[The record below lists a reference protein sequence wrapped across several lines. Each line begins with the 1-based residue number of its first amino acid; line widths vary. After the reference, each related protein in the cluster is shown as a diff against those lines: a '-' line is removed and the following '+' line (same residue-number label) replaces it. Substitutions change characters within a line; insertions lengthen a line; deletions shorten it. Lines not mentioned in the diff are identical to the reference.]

1 MKIKGLRWMATFLA
15 ACMLMGA
22 VPATAF
28 AAKETTE
35 AAETIPQVYRMDD
48 DNDTV
53 RLVIGKTP
61 TLYIGKNGTVS
72 VTLMNMEDKDWIET
86 EIWIAS
92 EDDFRN
98 HYSDEITKTEDRD
111 SEESSIVQ
119 SMKTIYPFEV
129 TDSLNR
135 HYKVGHV
142 NKKAKKTVNLNVNV
156 KKGLEEGY
164 YPILIYISKRAQGE
178 DGMSSEYAK
187 TIMAWIETK
196 KTTGTSETN
205 EDNSEPV
212 AFALGEN
219 QPTPSANYSEVMNFD
234 VNVRNT
240 GYKTAYDVRVDMEL
254 SEDIT
259 KFPFEINDG
268 NYDRQMGNMNP
279 DQTVAVPFSMAVREK
294 AKSGYYPIK
303 FKIRYRE
310 NENGNFAAPVEDT
323 FYVRVYGKD
332 EDDSLDSEAGEN
344 ERTKARIIV
353 DSFETDPAEIYAG
366 QDFTLKVRMKNAS
379 NSIVASNILFTFE
392 SETVSDS
399 PVFTTV
405 NGSNSVVVNSLAPG
419 ASDTLTIKFSS
430 SPTAEQR
437 SYTITINEQYDSPEF
452 KNAEE
457 SIIVDIPVKQY
468 ARLSTSNM
476 DVMPD
481 SMTVGSESNVMFGIN
496 NTGKVVLYNVTVNF
510 EADSIKPTDYYVGN
524 IKPGETGNVDTMLS
538 GIAATADDGTVHV
551 IINYEDENGQP
562 AEPVEKELTLLVEEE
577 VQEDWNMDVP
587 EDMDVSGQPASG
599 ANNKLLLAGGG
610 VAFVAVIAAI
620 VFAVK
625 FIKKRKEAKQQKDD
639 ENEIS

>member
-196 KTTGTSETN
+196 KTTGTSETD
-205 EDNSEPV
+205 EDSSEPV

-219 QPTPSANYSEVMNFD
+219 QSTPSANYSEVMNFD

-279 DQTVAVPFSMAVREK
+279 DQTVAIPFSMAVREK

-332 EDDSLDSEAGEN
+332 ENDSLDSEAGEN

-379 NSIVASNILFTFE
+379 NSIAASNILFTFE
-392 SETVSDS
+392 SEAVSDS

-452 KNAEE
+452 KNAKEA
-457 SIIVDIPVKQY
+457 VKIAVGLKQE
-468 ARLSTSNM
+468 ARLNTGTIE
-476 DVMPD
+476 VMPD
-481 SMTVGSESNVMFGIN
+481 AISVGEESNVMFSIN
-496 NTGKVVLYNVTVNF
+496 NTGKVMLYNVNAVF
-510 EADSIKPTDYYVGN
+510 EADSIQKNEAYVGN
-524 IKPGETGNVDTMLS
+524 IEPGKSGNVDTMIN
-538 GIAATADDGTVHV
+538 GIAPTTDDGKVKLSIT
-551 IINYEDENGQP
+551 YEDENGKVST
-562 AEPVEKELTLLVEEE
+562 VEKEIQLMVNEDQSMDESNVDDTWNSDD
-577 VQEDWNMDVP
+577 VQP
-587 EDMDVSGQPASG
+587 EPSTTD
-599 ANNKLLLAGGG
+599 KLKHLAIPVGIVG
-610 VAFVAVIAAI
+610 VVLAAVILVVI
-620 VFAVK
+620 RR
-625 FIKKRKEAKQQKDD
+625 KKKKAGMDD
-639 ENEIS
+639 EIL

>member
-1 MKIKGLRWMATFLA
+1 MATFLA

-35 AAETIPQVYRMDD
+35 AAETIPQVYRMD
-48 DNDTV
+48 
-53 RLVIGKTP
+53 VIGKTP

-254 SEDIT
+254 SEDIA

-310 NENGNFAAPVEDT
+310 NENGNFAAPIEDT

-379 NSIVASNILFTFE
+379 NSIAASNILFTFE

-452 KNAEE
+452 KNAKEA
-457 SIIVDIPVKQY
+457 VKIAVGLKQE
-468 ARLSTSNM
+468 ARLNTGTIE
-476 DVMPD
+476 VMPD
-481 SMTVGSESNVMFGIN
+481 AISVGEESNVMFSIN
-496 NTGKVVLYNVTVNF
+496 NTGKVMLYNVNAVF
-510 EADSIKPTDYYVGN
+510 EADSIQKNEAYVGN
-524 IKPGETGNVDTMLS
+524 IEPGKSGNVDTMIN
-538 GIAATADDGTVHV
+538 GIAPTMDDGKVKLSIT
-551 IINYEDENGQP
+551 YEDENGKVST
-562 AEPVEKELTLLVEEE
+562 VEKEIQLMVN
-577 VQEDWNMDVP
+577 EDQSMDESNVDDTWSSDDIQP
-587 EDMDVSGQPASG
+587 EPSTTD
-599 ANNKLLLAGGG
+599 KLKHLAIPVGIVG
-610 VAFVAVIAAI
+610 VVLAAVILVVI
-620 VFAVK
+620 RR
-625 FIKKRKEAKQQKDD
+625 KKKKAGMDD
-639 ENEIS
+639 EIL

>member
-72 VTLMNMEDKDWIET
+72 VTLMNMEDKDWVET

-196 KTTGTSETN
+196 KTTGTSETD
-205 EDNSEPV
+205 EDSSEPV

-452 KNAEE
+452 KNAKEA
-457 SIIVDIPVKQY
+457 VKIAVGLKQE
-468 ARLSTSNM
+468 ARLNTGTIE
-476 DVMPD
+476 VMPD
-481 SMTVGSESNVMFGIN
+481 AISVGEESNVMFSIN
-496 NTGKVVLYNVTVNF
+496 NTGKVMLYNVNAVF
-510 EADSIKPTDYYVGN
+510 EADSIQKNEAYVGN
-524 IKPGETGNVDTMLS
+524 IEPGKSGNVDTMIN
-538 GIAATADDGTVHV
+538 GIAPTTDDGKVKLSIT
-551 IINYEDENGQP
+551 YEDENGKVST
-562 AEPVEKELTLLVEEE
+562 VEKEIQLMVNEDQSMDESNVDDTWNSDD
-577 VQEDWNMDVP
+577 VQP
-587 EDMDVSGQPASG
+587 EPSTTD
-599 ANNKLLLAGGG
+599 KLKHLAIPVGIVG
-610 VAFVAVIAAI
+610 VVLAAVILVVI
-620 VFAVK
+620 RR
-625 FIKKRKEAKQQKDD
+625 KKKKAGMDD
-639 ENEIS
+639 EIL

>member
-1 MKIKGLRWMATFLA
+1 MATFLA

-72 VTLMNMEDKDWIET
+72 VTLMNMEDKDWVET

-254 SEDIT
+254 SEDIA

-392 SETVSDS
+392 SEIVSDS

-452 KNAEE
+452 KNAKEA
-457 SIIVDIPVKQY
+457 VKIAVGLKQE
-468 ARLSTSNM
+468 ARLNTGTIE
-476 DVMPD
+476 VMPD
-481 SMTVGSESNVMFGIN
+481 AISVGEESNVMFSIN
-496 NTGKVVLYNVTVNF
+496 NTGKVMLYNVNAVF
-510 EADSIKPTDYYVGN
+510 EADSIQKNEAYVGN
-524 IKPGETGNVDTMLS
+524 IEPGKSGNVDTMIN
-538 GIAATADDGTVHV
+538 GIAPTTDDGKVKLSIT
-551 IINYEDENGQP
+551 YEDENGKVST
-562 AEPVEKELTLLVEEE
+562 VEKEIQLMVNEDQSMDESNVDDTWNSDD
-577 VQEDWNMDVP
+577 VQP
-587 EDMDVSGQPASG
+587 EPSTTD
-599 ANNKLLLAGGG
+599 KLKHLAIPVGIVG
-610 VAFVAVIAAI
+610 VVLAAVILVVI
-620 VFAVK
+620 RR
-625 FIKKRKEAKQQKDD
+625 KKKKAGMDD
-639 ENEIS
+639 EIL

>member
-1 MKIKGLRWMATFLA
+1 MATFLA

-196 KTTGTSETN
+196 KTTGTSETD
-205 EDNSEPV
+205 EDSSEPV

-219 QPTPSANYSEVMNFD
+219 QSTPSANYSEVMNFD

-310 NENGNFAAPVEDT
+310 NENGNFAAPIEDT

-452 KNAEE
+452 KNAKEA
-457 SIIVDIPVKQY
+457 VKIAVGLKQE
-468 ARLSTSNM
+468 ARLNTGTIE
-476 DVMPD
+476 VMPD
-481 SMTVGSESNVMFGIN
+481 AISVGEESNVMFSIN
-496 NTGKVVLYNVTVNF
+496 NTGKVMLYNVNAVF
-510 EADSIKPTDYYVGN
+510 EADSIQKNEAYVGN
-524 IKPGETGNVDTMLS
+524 IEPGKSGNVDTMIN
-538 GIAATADDGTVHV
+538 GIAPTTDDGKVKLSIT
-551 IINYEDENGQP
+551 YEDENGKVST
-562 AEPVEKELTLLVEEE
+562 VEKEIQLMVN
-577 VQEDWNMDVP
+577 EDQSMDESNVDDTWSSDDIQP
-587 EDMDVSGQPASG
+587 EPSTTD
-599 ANNKLLLAGGG
+599 KLKHLAIPVGIVG
-610 VAFVAVIAAI
+610 VVLAAVILVVI
-620 VFAVK
+620 RR
-625 FIKKRKEAKQQKDD
+625 KKKKAGMDD
-639 ENEIS
+639 EIL

>member
-1 MKIKGLRWMATFLA
+1 MATFLA

-35 AAETIPQVYRMDD
+35 AVETIPQVYRMDD

-72 VTLMNMEDKDWIET
+72 VTLMNMEDKDWVET

-196 KTTGTSETN
+196 KTTGTSETD
-205 EDNSEPV
+205 EDSSEPV

-219 QPTPSANYSEVMNFD
+219 QSTPSANYSEVMNFD

-310 NENGNFAAPVEDT
+310 NENGNFAAPIEDT

-452 KNAEE
+452 KNAKEA
-457 SIIVDIPVKQY
+457 VKIAVGLKQE
-468 ARLSTSNM
+468 ARLNTGTIE
-476 DVMPD
+476 VMPD
-481 SMTVGSESNVMFGIN
+481 AISVGEESNVMFSIN
-496 NTGKVVLYNVTVNF
+496 NTGKVMLYNVNAVF
-510 EADSIKPTDYYVGN
+510 EADSIQKNEAYVGN
-524 IKPGETGNVDTMLS
+524 IEPGKSGNVDTMIN
-538 GIAATADDGTVHV
+538 GIAPTTDDGKVKLSIT
-551 IINYEDENGQP
+551 YEDENGKVST
-562 AEPVEKELTLLVEEE
+562 VEKEIQLMVNEDQSMDESNVDDTWSSDD
-577 VQEDWNMDVP
+577 VQP
-587 EDMDVSGQPASG
+587 EPSTTD
-599 ANNKLLLAGGG
+599 KLKHLAIPVGIVG
-610 VAFVAVIAAI
+610 VVLAAVILVVI
-620 VFAVK
+620 RR
-625 FIKKRKEAKQQKDD
+625 KKKKAGMDD
-639 ENEIS
+639 EIL

>member
-1 MKIKGLRWMATFLA
+1 MATFLA
-15 ACMLMGA
+15 VCMLMGA

-72 VTLMNMEDKDWIET
+72 VTLMNMEDKDWVET

-196 KTTGTSETN
+196 KTTGTSETD
-205 EDNSEPV
+205 EDSSEPV

-219 QPTPSANYSEVMNFD
+219 QSTPSANYSEVMNFD

-332 EDDSLDSEAGEN
+332 EADSLDSEAGEN

-452 KNAEE
+452 KNAKEA
-457 SIIVDIPVKQY
+457 VKIAVGLKQE
-468 ARLSTSNM
+468 ARLNTGTIE
-476 DVMPD
+476 VMPD
-481 SMTVGSESNVMFGIN
+481 AISVGEESNVMFSIN
-496 NTGKVVLYNVTVNF
+496 NTGKVMLYNVNAVF
-510 EADSIKPTDYYVGN
+510 EADSIQKNEAYVGN
-524 IKPGETGNVDTMLS
+524 IEPGKSGNVDTMIN
-538 GIAATADDGTVHV
+538 GIAPTTDDGKVKLSIT
-551 IINYEDENGQP
+551 YEDENGKVST
-562 AEPVEKELTLLVEEE
+562 VEKEIQLMVNDDQSMDESNVDDTWNSDD
-577 VQEDWNMDVP
+577 VQP
-587 EDMDVSGQPASG
+587 EPSTTD
-599 ANNKLLLAGGG
+599 KLKHLAIPVGIVG
-610 VAFVAVIAAI
+610 VVLAAVILVVI
-620 VFAVK
+620 RR
-625 FIKKRKEAKQQKDD
+625 KKKKAGMDD
-639 ENEIS
+639 EIL

>member
-219 QPTPSANYSEVMNFD
+219 QSTPSANYSEVMNFD

-332 EDDSLDSEAGEN
+332 EGDSLDSEAGEN

-379 NSIVASNILFTFE
+379 NSIAASNILFTFE
-392 SETVSDS
+392 SEAVSDS

-452 KNAEE
+452 KNAKEA
-457 SIIVDIPVKQY
+457 VKIAVGLKQE
-468 ARLSTSNM
+468 ARLNTGTIE
-476 DVMPD
+476 VMPD
-481 SMTVGSESNVMFGIN
+481 AISVGEESNVMFSIN
-496 NTGKVVLYNVTVNF
+496 NTGKVMLYNVNAVF
-510 EADSIKPTDYYVGN
+510 EADSIQKNEAYVGN
-524 IKPGETGNVDTMLS
+524 IEPGKSGNVDTMIN
-538 GIAATADDGTVHV
+538 GIAPTTDDGKVKLSIT
-551 IINYEDENGQP
+551 YEDENGKVST
-562 AEPVEKELTLLVEEE
+562 VEKEIQLMVNEDQSMDESNVDDTWNSDD
-577 VQEDWNMDVP
+577 VQP
-587 EDMDVSGQPASG
+587 EPSTTD
-599 ANNKLLLAGGG
+599 KLKHLAIPVGIVG
-610 VAFVAVIAAI
+610 VVLAAVILVVI
-620 VFAVK
+620 RR
-625 FIKKRKEAKQQKDD
+625 KKKKAGMDD
-639 ENEIS
+639 EIL

>member
-1 MKIKGLRWMATFLA
+1 MATFLA

-219 QPTPSANYSEVMNFD
+219 QSTPSANYSEVMNFD

-254 SEDIT
+254 SEDIA

-452 KNAEE
+452 KNAKEA
-457 SIIVDIPVKQY
+457 VKIAVGLKQE
-468 ARLSTSNM
+468 ARLNTGTIE
-476 DVMPD
+476 VMPD
-481 SMTVGSESNVMFGIN
+481 AIFVGEESNVMFSIN
-496 NTGKVVLYNVTVNF
+496 NTGKVMLYNVNAVF
-510 EADSIKPTDYYVGN
+510 EADSIQKNEAYVGN
-524 IKPGETGNVDTMLS
+524 IEPGKSGNVDTMIN
-538 GIAATADDGTVHV
+538 GIAPTMDDGKVKLSIT
-551 IINYEDENGQP
+551 YEDENGKVST
-562 AEPVEKELTLLVEEE
+562 VEKEIQLMVN
-577 VQEDWNMDVP
+577 EDQSMDESNVDDTWSSDDIQP
-587 EDMDVSGQPASG
+587 EPSTTD
-599 ANNKLLLAGGG
+599 KLKHLAIPVGIVG
-610 VAFVAVIAAI
+610 VVLAAVILVVI
-620 VFAVK
+620 RR
-625 FIKKRKEAKQQKDD
+625 KKKKAGMDD
-639 ENEIS
+639 EIL

>member
-1 MKIKGLRWMATFLA
+1 MATFLA

-98 HYSDEITKTEDRD
+98 HYSDEITKTEERD

-205 EDNSEPV
+205 EDSSEPV

-219 QPTPSANYSEVMNFD
+219 QSTPSANYSEVMNFD

-379 NSIVASNILFTFE
+379 NSIAASNILFTFE
-392 SETVSDS
+392 SEAVSDS

-452 KNAEE
+452 KNAKEA
-457 SIIVDIPVKQY
+457 VKIAVGLKQE
-468 ARLSTSNM
+468 ARLNTGTIE
-476 DVMPD
+476 VMPD
-481 SMTVGSESNVMFGIN
+481 AISVGEESNVMFSIN
-496 NTGKVVLYNVTVNF
+496 NTGKVMLYNVNAVF
-510 EADSIKPTDYYVGN
+510 EADSIQKNESYVGN
-524 IKPGETGNVDTMLS
+524 IEPGKSGNVDTMIN
-538 GIAATADDGTVHV
+538 GIAPTSDDGKVKLSIT
-551 IINYEDENGQP
+551 YEDENGKVST
-562 AEPVEKELTLLVEEE
+562 VEKEIQLMVNEDQSMDESNVDDTWNSDD
-577 VQEDWNMDVP
+577 VQP
-587 EDMDVSGQPASG
+587 EPSTTD
-599 ANNKLLLAGGG
+599 KLKHLAIPVGIVG
-610 VAFVAVIAAI
+610 VVLAAVILVVI
-620 VFAVK
+620 RR
-625 FIKKRKEAKQQKDD
+625 KKKKAGMDD
-639 ENEIS
+639 EIL

>member
-1 MKIKGLRWMATFLA
+1 MATFLA

-72 VTLMNMEDKDWIET
+72 VTLMNMEDKDWVET

-196 KTTGTSETN
+196 KTTGTSETD
-205 EDNSEPV
+205 EDSSEPV

-219 QPTPSANYSEVMNFD
+219 QSTPSANYSEVMNFD
-234 VNVRNT
+234 INVRNT

-379 NSIVASNILFTFE
+379 NSIAASNILFTFE
-392 SETVSDS
+392 SEAVSDS

-452 KNAEE
+452 KNAKEA
-457 SIIVDIPVKQY
+457 VKIAVGLKQE
-468 ARLSTSNM
+468 ARLNTGTIE
-476 DVMPD
+476 VMPD
-481 SMTVGSESNVMFGIN
+481 AISVGEESNVMFSIN
-496 NTGKVVLYNVTVNF
+496 NTGKVMLYNVNAVF
-510 EADSIKPTDYYVGN
+510 EADSIQKNEAYVGN
-524 IKPGETGNVDTMLS
+524 IEPGKSGNVDTMIN
-538 GIAATADDGTVHV
+538 GIAPTTDDGKVKLSIT
-551 IINYEDENGQP
+551 YEDENGKVST
-562 AEPVEKELTLLVEEE
+562 VEKEIQLMVNDDQSMDESNVDDTWNSDD
-577 VQEDWNMDVP
+577 VQP
-587 EDMDVSGQPASG
+587 EPSTTD
-599 ANNKLLLAGGG
+599 KLKHLAIPVGIVG
-610 VAFVAVIAAI
+610 VVLAAVILVVI
-620 VFAVK
+620 RR
-625 FIKKRKEAKQQKDD
+625 KKKKAGMDD
-639 ENEIS
+639 EIL

>member
-1 MKIKGLRWMATFLA
+1 MATFLA

-254 SEDIT
+254 SEDIA

-379 NSIVASNILFTFE
+379 NSIAASNILFTFE
-392 SETVSDS
+392 SEAVSDS

-452 KNAEE
+452 KNAKEA
-457 SIIVDIPVKQY
+457 VKIAVGLKQE
-468 ARLSTSNM
+468 ARLNTGTIE
-476 DVMPD
+476 VMPD
-481 SMTVGSESNVMFGIN
+481 AISVGEESNVMFSIN
-496 NTGKVVLYNVTVNF
+496 NTGKVMLYNVNAVL
-510 EADSIKPTDYYVGN
+510 EADSIQKNEAYVGN
-524 IKPGETGNVDTMLS
+524 IEPGKSGNVDTMIN
-538 GIAATADDGTVHV
+538 GIAPTTDDGKVKLSIT
-551 IINYEDENGQP
+551 YEDENGKVST
-562 AEPVEKELTLLVEEE
+562 VEKEIQLMVNEDQSMDESNVDDTWNSDD
-577 VQEDWNMDVP
+577 VQSEPSTTD
-587 EDMDVSGQPASG
+587 
-599 ANNKLLLAGGG
+599 KLKHLAIPVGIVG
-610 VAFVAVIAAI
+610 VVLAAVILVVI
-620 VFAVK
+620 RR
-625 FIKKRKEAKQQKDD
+625 KKKKAGMDD
-639 ENEIS
+639 EIL

>member
-254 SEDIT
+254 SEDIA

-332 EDDSLDSEAGEN
+332 EGDSLDSEAGEN

-379 NSIVASNILFTFE
+379 NSIAASNILFTFE

-452 KNAEE
+452 KNAKEA
-457 SIIVDIPVKQY
+457 VKIAVGLKQE
-468 ARLSTSNM
+468 ARLNTGTIE
-476 DVMPD
+476 VMPD
-481 SMTVGSESNVMFGIN
+481 AISVGEESNVMFSIN
-496 NTGKVVLYNVTVNF
+496 NTGKVMLYNVNAVF
-510 EADSIKPTDYYVGN
+510 EADSIQKNEAYVGN
-524 IKPGETGNVDTMLS
+524 IEPGKSGNVDTMIN
-538 GIAATADDGTVHV
+538 GIAPTTDDGKVKLSIT
-551 IINYEDENGQP
+551 YEDENGKVST
-562 AEPVEKELTLLVEEE
+562 VEKEIQLMVN
-577 VQEDWNMDVP
+577 EDQSMDESNVDDTWSSDDIQP
-587 EDMDVSGQPASG
+587 EPSTTD
-599 ANNKLLLAGGG
+599 KLKHLAIPVGIVG
-610 VAFVAVIAAI
+610 VVLAAVILVVI
-620 VFAVK
+620 RR
-625 FIKKRKEAKQQKDD
+625 KKKKAGMDD
-639 ENEIS
+639 EIL

>member
-1 MKIKGLRWMATFLA
+1 MATFLA
-15 ACMLMGA
+15 VCMLMGA

-72 VTLMNMEDKDWIET
+72 VTLMNMEDKDWVET

-219 QPTPSANYSEVMNFD
+219 QSTPSANYSEVMNFD

-279 DQTVAVPFSMAVREK
+279 DQTVAIPFSMAVREK

-332 EDDSLDSEAGEN
+332 EGDSLDSEAGEN

-379 NSIVASNILFTFE
+379 NSIAASNILFTFE
-392 SETVSDS
+392 SEAVSDS

-452 KNAEE
+452 KNAKEA
-457 SIIVDIPVKQY
+457 VKIAVGLKQE
-468 ARLSTSNM
+468 ARLNTGTIE
-476 DVMPD
+476 VMPD
-481 SMTVGSESNVMFGIN
+481 AISVGEESNVMFSIN
-496 NTGKVVLYNVTVNF
+496 NTGKVMLYNVNAVF
-510 EADSIKPTDYYVGN
+510 EADSIQKNEAYVGN
-524 IKPGETGNVDTMLS
+524 IEPGKSGNVDTMIN
-538 GIAATADDGTVHV
+538 GIAPTTDDGKVKLSIT
-551 IINYEDENGQP
+551 YEDENGKVST
-562 AEPVEKELTLLVEEE
+562 VEKEIQLMVNEDQSMDESNIDDTWNSDD
-577 VQEDWNMDVP
+577 VQP
-587 EDMDVSGQPASG
+587 EPSTTD
-599 ANNKLLLAGGG
+599 KLKHLAIPVGIVG
-610 VAFVAVIAAI
+610 VVLAAVILVVI
-620 VFAVK
+620 RR
-625 FIKKRKEAKQQKDD
+625 KKKKAGMDD
-639 ENEIS
+639 EIL

>member
-219 QPTPSANYSEVMNFD
+219 QSTPSANYSEVMNFD

-240 GYKTAYDVRVDMEL
+240 GYKTAYDVRVDMDL

-332 EDDSLDSEAGEN
+332 EGDSLDSEAGEN

-379 NSIVASNILFTFE
+379 NSIAASNILFTFE
-392 SETVSDS
+392 SEAVSDS

-452 KNAEE
+452 KNAKEA
-457 SIIVDIPVKQY
+457 VKIAVGLKQE
-468 ARLSTSNM
+468 ARLNTGTIE
-476 DVMPD
+476 VMPD
-481 SMTVGSESNVMFGIN
+481 AISVGEESNVMFSIN
-496 NTGKVVLYNVTVNF
+496 NTGKVMLYNVNAVF
-510 EADSIKPTDYYVGN
+510 EADSIQKNEAYVGN
-524 IKPGETGNVDTMLS
+524 IEPGKSGNVDTMIN
-538 GIAATADDGTVHV
+538 GIAPTTDDGKVKLSIT
-551 IINYEDENGQP
+551 YEDENGKVST
-562 AEPVEKELTLLVEEE
+562 VEKEIQLMVNEDQSMDESNVDDTWNSDD
-577 VQEDWNMDVP
+577 VQP
-587 EDMDVSGQPASG
+587 EPSTTD
-599 ANNKLLLAGGG
+599 KLKHLAIPVGIVG
-610 VAFVAVIAAI
+610 VVLAAVILVVI
-620 VFAVK
+620 RR
-625 FIKKRKEAKQQKDD
+625 KKKKAGMDD
-639 ENEIS
+639 EIL

>member
-1 MKIKGLRWMATFLA
+1 MATFLA

-72 VTLMNMEDKDWIET
+72 VTLMNMEDKDWVET

-219 QPTPSANYSEVMNFD
+219 QSTPSANYSEVMNFD

-254 SEDIT
+254 SEDIA

-310 NENGNFAAPVEDT
+310 NENGNFAAPIEDT

-379 NSIVASNILFTFE
+379 NSIAASNILFTFE
-392 SETVSDS
+392 SEAVSDS

-452 KNAEE
+452 KNAKEA
-457 SIIVDIPVKQY
+457 VKIAVGLKQE
-468 ARLSTSNM
+468 ARLNTGTIE
-476 DVMPD
+476 VMPD
-481 SMTVGSESNVMFGIN
+481 AISVGEESNVMFSIN
-496 NTGKVVLYNVTVNF
+496 NTGKVMLYNVNAVF
-510 EADSIKPTDYYVGN
+510 EADSIQKNEAYVGN
-524 IKPGETGNVDTMLS
+524 IEPGKSGNVDTMIN
-538 GIAATADDGTVHV
+538 GIAPTTDDGKVKLSIT
-551 IINYEDENGQP
+551 YEDENGKVST
-562 AEPVEKELTLLVEEE
+562 VEKEIQLMVNEDQSMDESNVDDTWSSDD
-577 VQEDWNMDVP
+577 VQP
-587 EDMDVSGQPASG
+587 EPSTTD
-599 ANNKLLLAGGG
+599 KLKHLAIPVGIVG
-610 VAFVAVIAAI
+610 VVLAAVILVVI
-620 VFAVK
+620 RR
-625 FIKKRKEAKQQKDD
+625 KKKKAGMDD
-639 ENEIS
+639 EIL

>member
-1 MKIKGLRWMATFLA
+1 MATFLA
-15 ACMLMGA
+15 VCMLMGA

-219 QPTPSANYSEVMNFD
+219 QSTPSANYSEVMNFD

-240 GYKTAYDVRVDMEL
+240 GYKTAYDVRVDMVL

-310 NENGNFAAPVEDT
+310 NENGNFAAPIEDT

-379 NSIVASNILFTFE
+379 NSIAASNILFTFE
-392 SETVSDS
+392 SEAVSDS

-452 KNAEE
+452 KNAKEA
-457 SIIVDIPVKQY
+457 VKIAVGLKQE
-468 ARLSTSNM
+468 ARLNTGTIE
-476 DVMPD
+476 VMPD
-481 SMTVGSESNVMFGIN
+481 AISVGEESNVMFSIN
-496 NTGKVVLYNVTVNF
+496 NTGKVMLYNVNAVF
-510 EADSIKPTDYYVGN
+510 EADSIQKNEAYVGN
-524 IKPGETGNVDTMLS
+524 IEPGKSGNVDTMIN
-538 GIAATADDGTVHV
+538 GIAPTTDDGKVKLSIT
-551 IINYEDENGQP
+551 YEDENGKVST
-562 AEPVEKELTLLVEEE
+562 VEKEIQLMVN
-577 VQEDWNMDVP
+577 EDQSMDESNVDDTWSSDDIQP
-587 EDMDVSGQPASG
+587 EPSTTD
-599 ANNKLLLAGGG
+599 KLKHLAIPVGIVG
-610 VAFVAVIAAI
+610 VVLAAVILVVI
-620 VFAVK
+620 RR
-625 FIKKRKEAKQQKDD
+625 KKKKAGMDD
-639 ENEIS
+639 EIL

>member
-1 MKIKGLRWMATFLA
+1 MATFLA

-196 KTTGTSETN
+196 KTTGTSETD
-205 EDNSEPV
+205 EDSSEPV

-219 QPTPSANYSEVMNFD
+219 QSTPSANYSEVMNFD

-254 SEDIT
+254 SEDIA

-279 DQTVAVPFSMAVREK
+279 DQTVAIPFSMAVREK

-310 NENGNFAAPVEDT
+310 NENGNFAAPIEDT

-452 KNAEE
+452 KNAKEA
-457 SIIVDIPVKQY
+457 VKIAVGLKQE
-468 ARLSTSNM
+468 ARLNTGTIE
-476 DVMPD
+476 VMPD
-481 SMTVGSESNVMFGIN
+481 AISVGEESNVMFSIN
-496 NTGKVVLYNVTVNF
+496 NTGKVMLYNVNAVF
-510 EADSIKPTDYYVGN
+510 EADSIQKNEAYVGN
-524 IKPGETGNVDTMLS
+524 IEPGKSGNVDTMIN
-538 GIAATADDGTVHV
+538 GIAPTTDDGKVKLSIT
-551 IINYEDENGQP
+551 YEDENGKVST
-562 AEPVEKELTLLVEEE
+562 VEKEIQLMVNEDQSMDESNVDDTWSSDD
-577 VQEDWNMDVP
+577 VQP
-587 EDMDVSGQPASG
+587 EPSTTD
-599 ANNKLLLAGGG
+599 KLKHLAIPVGIVG
-610 VAFVAVIAAI
+610 VVLAAVILVVI
-620 VFAVK
+620 RR
-625 FIKKRKEAKQQKDD
+625 KKKKAGMDD
-639 ENEIS
+639 EIL

>member
-1 MKIKGLRWMATFLA
+1 MATFLA

-72 VTLMNMEDKDWIET
+72 VTLMNMEDKDWVET

-196 KTTGTSETN
+196 KTTGTSETD
-205 EDNSEPV
+205 EDSSEPV

-219 QPTPSANYSEVMNFD
+219 QSTPSANYSEVMNFD

-332 EDDSLDSEAGEN
+332 EADSLDSEAGEN
-344 ERTKARIIV
+344 ERTKARIIG

-452 KNAEE
+452 KNAKEA
-457 SIIVDIPVKQY
+457 VKIAVGLKQE
-468 ARLSTSNM
+468 ARLNTGTIE
-476 DVMPD
+476 VMPD
-481 SMTVGSESNVMFGIN
+481 AISVGEESNVMFSIN
-496 NTGKVVLYNVTVNF
+496 NTGKVMLYNVNAVF
-510 EADSIKPTDYYVGN
+510 EADSIKKNEAYVGN
-524 IKPGETGNVDTMLS
+524 IEPGKSGNVDTMIN
-538 GIAATADDGTVHV
+538 GIAPTTDDGKVKLSIT
-551 IINYEDENGQP
+551 YEDENGKVST
-562 AEPVEKELTLLVEEE
+562 VEKEIQLMVNDDQSMDESNVDDTWNSDD
-577 VQEDWNMDVP
+577 VQP
-587 EDMDVSGQPASG
+587 EPSTTD
-599 ANNKLLLAGGG
+599 KLKHLAIPVGIVG
-610 VAFVAVIAAI
+610 VVLAAVILVVI
-620 VFAVK
+620 RR
-625 FIKKRKEAKQQKDD
+625 KKKKAGMDD
-639 ENEIS
+639 EIL

>member
-219 QPTPSANYSEVMNFD
+219 QSTPSANYSEVMNFD

-279 DQTVAVPFSMAVREK
+279 DQTVAIPFSMAVREK

-332 EDDSLDSEAGEN
+332 EGDSLDSEAGEN

-379 NSIVASNILFTFE
+379 NSIAASNILFTFE
-392 SETVSDS
+392 SEAVSDS

-452 KNAEE
+452 KNAKEA
-457 SIIVDIPVKQY
+457 VKIAVGLKQE
-468 ARLSTSNM
+468 ARLNTGTIE
-476 DVMPD
+476 VMPD
-481 SMTVGSESNVMFGIN
+481 AISVGEESNVMFSIN
-496 NTGKVVLYNVTVNF
+496 NTGKVMLYNVNAVF
-510 EADSIKPTDYYVGN
+510 EADSIQKNEAYVGN
-524 IKPGETGNVDTMLS
+524 IEPGKSGNVDTMIN
-538 GIAATADDGTVHV
+538 GIAPTTDDGKVKLSIT
-551 IINYEDENGQP
+551 YEDENGKVST
-562 AEPVEKELTLLVEEE
+562 VEKEIQLMVNEDQSMDESNVDDTWNSDD
-577 VQEDWNMDVP
+577 VQP
-587 EDMDVSGQPASG
+587 EPSTTD
-599 ANNKLLLAGGG
+599 KLKHLAIPVGIVG
-610 VAFVAVIAAI
+610 VVLAAVILVVI
-620 VFAVK
+620 RR
-625 FIKKRKEAKQQKDD
+625 KKKKAGMDD
-639 ENEIS
+639 EIL

>member
-1 MKIKGLRWMATFLA
+1 MKIKGLRWMATFLV

-196 KTTGTSETN
+196 KTTGTSETD

-219 QPTPSANYSEVMNFD
+219 QSTPSANYSEVMNFD

-240 GYKTAYDVRVDMEL
+240 GYKTAYDVRVDMVL

-379 NSIVASNILFTFE
+379 NSIAASNILFTFE
-392 SETVSDS
+392 SEAVSDS

-452 KNAEE
+452 KNAKEA
-457 SIIVDIPVKQY
+457 VKIAVGLKQE
-468 ARLSTSNM
+468 ARLNTGTIE
-476 DVMPD
+476 VMPD
-481 SMTVGSESNVMFGIN
+481 AISVGEESNVMFSIN
-496 NTGKVVLYNVTVNF
+496 NTGKVMLYNVNAVF
-510 EADSIKPTDYYVGN
+510 EADSIQKNEAYVGN
-524 IKPGETGNVDTMLS
+524 IEPGKSGNVDTMIN
-538 GIAATADDGTVHV
+538 GIAPTTDDGKVKLSIT
-551 IINYEDENGQP
+551 YEDENGKVST
-562 AEPVEKELTLLVEEE
+562 VEKEIQLMVNEDQSMDESNVDDTWNSDD
-577 VQEDWNMDVP
+577 VQP
-587 EDMDVSGQPASG
+587 EPSTTD
-599 ANNKLLLAGGG
+599 KLKHLAIPVGIVG
-610 VAFVAVIAAI
+610 VVLAAVILVVI
-620 VFAVK
+620 RR
-625 FIKKRKEAKQQKDD
+625 KKKKAGMDD
-639 ENEIS
+639 EIL

>member
-219 QPTPSANYSEVMNFD
+219 QSTPSANYSEVMNFD

-240 GYKTAYDVRVDMEL
+240 GYKTAYDVRVDMDL

-379 NSIVASNILFTFE
+379 NSIAASNILFTFE
-392 SETVSDS
+392 SEAVSDS

-452 KNAEE
+452 KNAKEA
-457 SIIVDIPVKQY
+457 VKIAVGLKQE
-468 ARLSTSNM
+468 ARLNTGTIE
-476 DVMPD
+476 VMPD
-481 SMTVGSESNVMFGIN
+481 AISVGEESNVMFSIN
-496 NTGKVVLYNVTVNF
+496 NTGKVMLYNVNAVF
-510 EADSIKPTDYYVGN
+510 EADSIQKNEAYVGN
-524 IKPGETGNVDTMLS
+524 IEPGKSGNVDTMIN
-538 GIAATADDGTVHV
+538 GIAPTTDDGKVKLSIT
-551 IINYEDENGQP
+551 YEDENGKVST
-562 AEPVEKELTLLVEEE
+562 VEKEIQLMVNEDQSMDESNVDDTWNSDD
-577 VQEDWNMDVP
+577 VQP
-587 EDMDVSGQPASG
+587 EPSTTD
-599 ANNKLLLAGGG
+599 KLKHLAIPVGIVG
-610 VAFVAVIAAI
+610 VVLAAVILVVI
-620 VFAVK
+620 RR
-625 FIKKRKEAKQQKDD
+625 KKKKAGMDD
-639 ENEIS
+639 EIL

>member
-72 VTLMNMEDKDWIET
+72 VTLMNMEDKDWVET

-196 KTTGTSETN
+196 KTTGTSETD
-205 EDNSEPV
+205 EDSSEPV

-219 QPTPSANYSEVMNFD
+219 QSTPSANYSEVMNFD

-279 DQTVAVPFSMAVREK
+279 DQTVAIPFSMAVREK

-332 EDDSLDSEAGEN
+332 EADSLDSEAGEN

-379 NSIVASNILFTFE
+379 NSIAASNILFTFE
-392 SETVSDS
+392 SEAVSDS

-452 KNAEE
+452 KNAKEA
-457 SIIVDIPVKQY
+457 VKIAVGLKQE
-468 ARLSTSNM
+468 ARLNTGTIE
-476 DVMPD
+476 VMPD
-481 SMTVGSESNVMFGIN
+481 AISVGEESNVMFSIN
-496 NTGKVVLYNVTVNF
+496 NTGKVMLYNVNAVF
-510 EADSIKPTDYYVGN
+510 EADSIQKNEAYVGN
-524 IKPGETGNVDTMLS
+524 IEPGKSGNVDTMIN
-538 GIAATADDGTVHV
+538 GIAPTTDDGKVKLSIT
-551 IINYEDENGQP
+551 YEDENGKVST
-562 AEPVEKELTLLVEEE
+562 VEKEIQLMVNEDQSMDESNVDDTWNSDD
-577 VQEDWNMDVP
+577 VQP
-587 EDMDVSGQPASG
+587 EPSTTD
-599 ANNKLLLAGGG
+599 KLKHLAIPVGIVG
-610 VAFVAVIAAI
+610 VVLAAVILVVI
-620 VFAVK
+620 RR
-625 FIKKRKEAKQQKDD
+625 KKKKAGMDD
-639 ENEIS
+639 EIL

>member
-72 VTLMNMEDKDWIET
+72 VTLMNMEDKDWVET

-219 QPTPSANYSEVMNFD
+219 QSTPSANYSEVMNFD

-379 NSIVASNILFTFE
+379 NSIAASNILFTFE

-452 KNAEE
+452 KNAKEA
-457 SIIVDIPVKQY
+457 VKIAVGLKQE
-468 ARLSTSNM
+468 ARLNTGTIE
-476 DVMPD
+476 VMPD
-481 SMTVGSESNVMFGIN
+481 AIFVGEESNVMFSIN
-496 NTGKVVLYNVTVNF
+496 NTGKVMLYNVNAVF
-510 EADSIKPTDYYVGN
+510 EADSIQKNEAYVGN
-524 IKPGETGNVDTMLS
+524 IEPGKSGNVDTMIN
-538 GIAATADDGTVHV
+538 GIAPTTDDGKVKLSIT
-551 IINYEDENGQP
+551 YEDENGKVST
-562 AEPVEKELTLLVEEE
+562 VEKEIQLMVNEDQSMDESNIDDTWNSDD
-577 VQEDWNMDVP
+577 VQP
-587 EDMDVSGQPASG
+587 EPSTTD
-599 ANNKLLLAGGG
+599 KLKHLAIPVGIVG
-610 VAFVAVIAAI
+610 VVLAAVILVVI
-620 VFAVK
+620 RR
-625 FIKKRKEAKQQKDD
+625 KKKKAGMDD
-639 ENEIS
+639 EIL

>member
-310 NENGNFAAPVEDT
+310 NENGNFAAPIEDT

-452 KNAEE
+452 KNAKEA
-457 SIIVDIPVKQY
+457 VKIAVGLKQE
-468 ARLSTSNM
+468 ARLNTGTIE
-476 DVMPD
+476 VMPD
-481 SMTVGSESNVMFGIN
+481 AISVGEESNVMFSIN
-496 NTGKVVLYNVTVNF
+496 NTGKVMLYNVNAVF
-510 EADSIKPTDYYVGN
+510 EADSIQKNEAYVGN
-524 IKPGETGNVDTMLS
+524 IEPGKSGNVDTMIN
-538 GIAATADDGTVHV
+538 GIAPTADDGKVKLSIT
-551 IINYEDENGQP
+551 YEDENGKVST
-562 AEPVEKELTLLVEEE
+562 VEKEIQLMVNEDQSMDESNVDDTWNSDD
-577 VQEDWNMDVP
+577 VQP
-587 EDMDVSGQPASG
+587 EPSTTD
-599 ANNKLLLAGGG
+599 KLKHLAIPVGIVG
-610 VAFVAVIAAI
+610 VVLAAVILVVI
-620 VFAVK
+620 RR
-625 FIKKRKEAKQQKDD
+625 KKKKAGMDD
-639 ENEIS
+639 EIL

>member
-1 MKIKGLRWMATFLA
+1 MATFLA

-219 QPTPSANYSEVMNFD
+219 QSTPSANYSEVMNFD

-379 NSIVASNILFTFE
+379 NSIAASNILFTFE
-392 SETVSDS
+392 SEAVSDS

-452 KNAEE
+452 KNAKEA
-457 SIIVDIPVKQY
+457 VKIAVGLKQE
-468 ARLSTSNM
+468 ARLNTGTIE
-476 DVMPD
+476 VMPD
-481 SMTVGSESNVMFGIN
+481 AISVGEESNVMFSIN
-496 NTGKVVLYNVTVNF
+496 NTGKVMLYNVNAVF
-510 EADSIKPTDYYVGN
+510 EADSIQKNEAYVGN
-524 IKPGETGNVDTMLS
+524 IEPGKSGNVDTMIN
-538 GIAATADDGTVHV
+538 GIAPTTDDGKVKLSIT
-551 IINYEDENGQP
+551 YEDENGKVST
-562 AEPVEKELTLLVEEE
+562 VEKEIQLMVNEDQSMDESNVDDTWNSDD
-577 VQEDWNMDVP
+577 VQP
-587 EDMDVSGQPASG
+587 EPSTTD
-599 ANNKLLLAGGG
+599 KLKHLAIPVGIVG
-610 VAFVAVIAAI
+610 VVLAAVILVVI
-620 VFAVK
+620 RR
-625 FIKKRKEAKQQKDD
+625 KKKKAGMDD
-639 ENEIS
+639 EIL

>member
-1 MKIKGLRWMATFLA
+1 MATFLA

-279 DQTVAVPFSMAVREK
+279 DQTVAIPFSMAVREK

-452 KNAEE
+452 KNAKEA
-457 SIIVDIPVKQY
+457 VKIAVGLKQE
-468 ARLSTSNM
+468 ARLNTGTIE
-476 DVMPD
+476 VMPD
-481 SMTVGSESNVMFGIN
+481 AISVGEESNVMFSIN
-496 NTGKVVLYNVTVNF
+496 NTGKVMLYNVNAVF
-510 EADSIKPTDYYVGN
+510 EADSIQKNEAYVGN
-524 IKPGETGNVDTMLS
+524 IEPGKSGNVDTMIN
-538 GIAATADDGTVHV
+538 GIAPTMDDGKVKLSIT
-551 IINYEDENGQP
+551 YEDENGKVST
-562 AEPVEKELTLLVEEE
+562 VEKEIQLMVN
-577 VQEDWNMDVP
+577 EDQSMDESNVDDTWSSDDIQP
-587 EDMDVSGQPASG
+587 EPSTTD
-599 ANNKLLLAGGG
+599 KLKHLAIPVGIVG
-610 VAFVAVIAAI
+610 VVLAAVILM
-620 VFAVK
+620 VFRR
-625 FIKKRKEAKQQKDD
+625 KKKKAGMDD
-639 ENEIS
+639 EIL

>member
-1 MKIKGLRWMATFLA
+1 MATFLA
-15 ACMLMGA
+15 VCMLMGA

-219 QPTPSANYSEVMNFD
+219 QSTPSANYSEVMNFD

-254 SEDIT
+254 SEDIA

-379 NSIVASNILFTFE
+379 NSIAASNILFTFE

-452 KNAEE
+452 KNAKEA
-457 SIIVDIPVKQY
+457 VKIAVGLKQE
-468 ARLSTSNM
+468 ARLNTGTIE
-476 DVMPD
+476 VMPD
-481 SMTVGSESNVMFGIN
+481 AISVGEESNVMFSIN
-496 NTGKVVLYNVTVNF
+496 NTGKVMLYNVNAVF
-510 EADSIKPTDYYVGN
+510 EADSIQKNEAYVGN
-524 IKPGETGNVDTMLS
+524 IEPGKSGNVDTMIN
-538 GIAATADDGTVHV
+538 GIAPTADDGKVKLSIT
-551 IINYEDENGQP
+551 YEDENGKVST
-562 AEPVEKELTLLVEEE
+562 VEKEIQLMVNEDQSMDESNVDDTWNSDD
-577 VQEDWNMDVP
+577 VQP
-587 EDMDVSGQPASG
+587 EPSTTD
-599 ANNKLLLAGGG
+599 KLKHLAIPVGIVG
-610 VAFVAVIAAI
+610 VILAAVILVVI
-620 VFAVK
+620 RR
-625 FIKKRKEAKQQKDD
+625 KKKKAGMDD
-639 ENEIS
+639 EIL

>member
-187 TIMAWIETK
+187 TMMAWIETK
-196 KTTGTSETN
+196 KTTGTSETA
-205 EDNSEPV
+205 EDSSEPV

-219 QPTPSANYSEVMNFD
+219 QSTPSANYSEVMNFD

-310 NENGNFAAPVEDT
+310 NENGNFAAPIEDT

-379 NSIVASNILFTFE
+379 NSIAASNILFTFE
-392 SETVSDS
+392 SEAVSDS

-452 KNAEE
+452 KNAKEA
-457 SIIVDIPVKQY
+457 VKIAVGLKQE
-468 ARLSTSNM
+468 ARLNTGTIE
-476 DVMPD
+476 VMPD
-481 SMTVGSESNVMFGIN
+481 AISVGEESNVMFSIN
-496 NTGKVVLYNVTVNF
+496 NTGKVMLYNVNAVF
-510 EADSIKPTDYYVGN
+510 EADSIQKNEAYVGN
-524 IKPGETGNVDTMLS
+524 IEPGKSGNVDTMIN
-538 GIAATADDGTVHV
+538 GIAPTTDDGKVKLSIT
-551 IINYEDENGQP
+551 YEDENGKVST
-562 AEPVEKELTLLVEEE
+562 VEKEIQLMVNDD
-577 VQEDWNMDVP
+577 QSMDESNVDDTWSSDDIQP
-587 EDMDVSGQPASG
+587 EPSTTD
-599 ANNKLLLAGGG
+599 KLKHLAIPVGIVG
-610 VAFVAVIAAI
+610 VVLAAVILVVI
-620 VFAVK
+620 RR
-625 FIKKRKEAKQQKDD
+625 KKKKAGMDD
-639 ENEIS
+639 EIL

>member
-72 VTLMNMEDKDWIET
+72 VTLMNMEDKDWVET

-196 KTTGTSETN
+196 KTTGTSETD
-205 EDNSEPV
+205 EDSSEPV

-219 QPTPSANYSEVMNFD
+219 QSTPSANYSEVMNFD

-332 EDDSLDSEAGEN
+332 ENDSLDSEAGEN

-379 NSIVASNILFTFE
+379 NSIAASNILFTFE
-392 SETVSDS
+392 AEAVSDS

-452 KNAEE
+452 KNAKEA
-457 SIIVDIPVKQY
+457 VKIAVGLKQE
-468 ARLSTSNM
+468 ARLNTGTIE
-476 DVMPD
+476 VMPD
-481 SMTVGSESNVMFGIN
+481 AISVGEESNVMFSIN
-496 NTGKVVLYNVTVNF
+496 NTGKVMLYNVNAVF
-510 EADSIKPTDYYVGN
+510 EADSIQKNEAYVGN
-524 IKPGETGNVDTMLS
+524 IEPGKSGNVDTMIN
-538 GIAATADDGTVHV
+538 GIAPTTDDGKVKLSIT
-551 IINYEDENGQP
+551 YEDENGKVST
-562 AEPVEKELTLLVEEE
+562 VEKEIQLMVNEDQSMDESNVDDTWNSDD
-577 VQEDWNMDVP
+577 VQP
-587 EDMDVSGQPASG
+587 EPSTTD
-599 ANNKLLLAGGG
+599 KLKHLAIPVGIVG
-610 VAFVAVIAAI
+610 VVLAAVILVVI
-620 VFAVK
+620 RR
-625 FIKKRKEAKQQKDD
+625 KKKKAGMDD
-639 ENEIS
+639 EIL

>member
-1 MKIKGLRWMATFLA
+1 MATFLA

-254 SEDIT
+254 SEDIA

-379 NSIVASNILFTFE
+379 NSIAASNILFTFE

-452 KNAEE
+452 KNAKEA
-457 SIIVDIPVKQY
+457 VKIAVGLKQE
-468 ARLSTSNM
+468 ARLNTGTIE
-476 DVMPD
+476 VMPD
-481 SMTVGSESNVMFGIN
+481 AISVGEESNVMFSIN
-496 NTGKVVLYNVTVNF
+496 NTGKVMLYNVNAVF
-510 EADSIKPTDYYVGN
+510 EADSIQKNEAYVGN
-524 IKPGETGNVDTMLS
+524 IEPGKSGNVDTMIN
-538 GIAATADDGTVHV
+538 GIAPTTDDGKVKLSIT
-551 IINYEDENGQP
+551 YEDENGKVST
-562 AEPVEKELTLLVEEE
+562 VEKEIQLMVNEDQSMDESNVDDTWNSDD
-577 VQEDWNMDVP
+577 VQP
-587 EDMDVSGQPASG
+587 EPSTTD
-599 ANNKLLLAGGG
+599 KLKHLAIPVGIVG
-610 VAFVAVIAAI
+610 VVLAAVILVVI
-620 VFAVK
+620 RR
-625 FIKKRKEAKQQKDD
+625 KKKKAGMDD
-639 ENEIS
+639 EIF

>member
-1 MKIKGLRWMATFLA
+1 MATFLA
-15 ACMLMGA
+15 VCMLMGA

-196 KTTGTSETN
+196 KTTGTSETD
-205 EDNSEPV
+205 EDSSEPV

-219 QPTPSANYSEVMNFD
+219 QSTPSANYSEVMNFD

-240 GYKTAYDVRVDMEL
+240 GYKTAYDVRVDMVL

-310 NENGNFAAPVEDT
+310 NENGNFAAPIEDT

-366 QDFTLKVRMKNAS
+366 QDFMLKVRMKNAS
-379 NSIVASNILFTFE
+379 NSIAASNILFTFE
-392 SETVSDS
+392 SEAVSDS

-452 KNAEE
+452 KNAKEA
-457 SIIVDIPVKQY
+457 VKIAVGLKQE
-468 ARLSTSNM
+468 ARLNTGTIE
-476 DVMPD
+476 VMPD
-481 SMTVGSESNVMFGIN
+481 AISVGEESNVMFSIN
-496 NTGKVVLYNVTVNF
+496 NTGKVMLYNVNAVF
-510 EADSIKPTDYYVGN
+510 EADSIQKNEAYVGN
-524 IKPGETGNVDTMLS
+524 IEPGKSGNVDTMIN
-538 GIAATADDGTVHV
+538 GIAPTTDDGKVKLSIT
-551 IINYEDENGQP
+551 YEDENGKVST
-562 AEPVEKELTLLVEEE
+562 VEKEIQLMVNEDQSMDESNVDDTWNSDD
-577 VQEDWNMDVP
+577 VQP
-587 EDMDVSGQPASG
+587 EPSTTD
-599 ANNKLLLAGGG
+599 KLKHLAIPVGIVG
-610 VAFVAVIAAI
+610 VVLAAVILVVI
-620 VFAVK
+620 RR
-625 FIKKRKEAKQQKDD
+625 KKKKAGMDD
-639 ENEIS
+639 EIL

>member
-1 MKIKGLRWMATFLA
+1 MATFLA

-72 VTLMNMEDKDWIET
+72 VTLMNMEDKDWVET

-205 EDNSEPV
+205 EDSSEPV

-219 QPTPSANYSEVMNFD
+219 QSTPSANYSEVMNFD

-254 SEDIT
+254 SEDIA

-310 NENGNFAAPVEDT
+310 NENGNFAAPIEDT

-379 NSIVASNILFTFE
+379 NSIAASNILFTFE
-392 SETVSDS
+392 SEAVSDS

-452 KNAEE
+452 KNAKEA
-457 SIIVDIPVKQY
+457 VKIAVGLKQE
-468 ARLSTSNM
+468 ARLNTGTIE
-476 DVMPD
+476 VMPD
-481 SMTVGSESNVMFGIN
+481 AISVGEESNVMFSIN
-496 NTGKVVLYNVTVNF
+496 NTGKVMLYNVNAVF
-510 EADSIKPTDYYVGN
+510 EADSIQKNESYVGN
-524 IKPGETGNVDTMLS
+524 IEPGKSGNVDTMIN
-538 GIAATADDGTVHV
+538 GIAPTSDDGKVKLSIT
-551 IINYEDENGQP
+551 YEDENGKVST
-562 AEPVEKELTLLVEEE
+562 VEKEIQLMVNDD
-577 VQEDWNMDVP
+577 QSMDETNVDDTWSSDDIQP
-587 EDMDVSGQPASG
+587 EPSTTD
-599 ANNKLLLAGGG
+599 KLKHLAIPVGIVG
-610 VAFVAVIAAI
+610 VVLAAVII
-620 VFAVK
+620 VV
-625 FIKKRKEAKQQKDD
+625 IRRKKKKAGMDD
-639 ENEIS
+639 EIL

>member
-72 VTLMNMEDKDWIET
+72 VTLMNMEDKDWVET

-254 SEDIT
+254 SEDIA

-310 NENGNFAAPVEDT
+310 NENGNFAAPIEDT

-452 KNAEE
+452 KNAKEA
-457 SIIVDIPVKQY
+457 VKIAVGLKQE
-468 ARLSTSNM
+468 ARLNTGTIE
-476 DVMPD
+476 VMPD
-481 SMTVGSESNVMFGIN
+481 AISVGEESNVMFSIN
-496 NTGKVVLYNVTVNF
+496 NTGKVMLYNVNAVF
-510 EADSIKPTDYYVGN
+510 EADSIQKNECYVGN
-524 IKPGETGNVDTMLS
+524 IEPGKSGNVDTMIN
-538 GIAATADDGTVHV
+538 GIAPTADDGKVKLSIT
-551 IINYEDENGQP
+551 YEDENGKVST
-562 AEPVEKELTLLVEEE
+562 VEKEIQLMVN
-577 VQEDWNMDVP
+577 EDQSMDESNVDDTWSSDDIQP
-587 EDMDVSGQPASG
+587 EPSTTD
-599 ANNKLLLAGGG
+599 KLKHLAIPVGIVG
-610 VAFVAVIAAI
+610 VVLAAVILVVI
-620 VFAVK
+620 RRK
-625 FIKKRKEAKQQKDD
+625 NKKAGMDD
-639 ENEIS
+639 EIL

>member
-196 KTTGTSETN
+196 KTTGTSETD

-219 QPTPSANYSEVMNFD
+219 QSTPSANYSEVMNFD

-240 GYKTAYDVRVDMEL
+240 GYKTAYDVRVDMVL

-379 NSIVASNILFTFE
+379 NSIAASNILFTFE
-392 SETVSDS
+392 SEAVSDS

-452 KNAEE
+452 KNAKEA
-457 SIIVDIPVKQY
+457 VKIAVGLKQE
-468 ARLSTSNM
+468 ARLNTGTIE
-476 DVMPD
+476 VMPD
-481 SMTVGSESNVMFGIN
+481 AISVGEESNVMFSIN
-496 NTGKVVLYNVTVNF
+496 NTGKVMLYNVNAVF
-510 EADSIKPTDYYVGN
+510 EADSIQKNEAYVGN
-524 IKPGETGNVDTMLS
+524 IEPGKSGNVDTMIN
-538 GIAATADDGTVHV
+538 GIAPTTDDGKVKLSIT
-551 IINYEDENGQP
+551 YEDENGKVST
-562 AEPVEKELTLLVEEE
+562 VEKEIQLMVNEDQSMDESNVDDTWNSDD
-577 VQEDWNMDVP
+577 VQP
-587 EDMDVSGQPASG
+587 EPSTTD
-599 ANNKLLLAGGG
+599 KLKHLAIPVGIVG
-610 VAFVAVIAAI
+610 VVLAAVILVVI
-620 VFAVK
+620 RR
-625 FIKKRKEAKQQKDD
+625 KKKKAGMDD
-639 ENEIS
+639 EIL

>member
-1 MKIKGLRWMATFLA
+1 MATFLA

-72 VTLMNMEDKDWIET
+72 VTLMNMEDKDWVET

-219 QPTPSANYSEVMNFD
+219 QSTPSANYSEVMNFD

-279 DQTVAVPFSMAVREK
+279 DQTVAIPFSMAVREK

-332 EDDSLDSEAGEN
+332 ENDSLDSEAGEN

-379 NSIVASNILFTFE
+379 NSIAASNILFTFE

-452 KNAEE
+452 KNAKEA
-457 SIIVDIPVKQY
+457 VKIAVGLKQE
-468 ARLSTSNM
+468 ARLNTGTIE
-476 DVMPD
+476 VMPD
-481 SMTVGSESNVMFGIN
+481 AISVGEESNVMFSIN
-496 NTGKVVLYNVTVNF
+496 NTGKVMLYNVNAVF
-510 EADSIKPTDYYVGN
+510 EADSIQKNEAYVGN
-524 IKPGETGNVDTMLS
+524 IEPGKSGNVDTMIN
-538 GIAATADDGTVHV
+538 GIAPTMDDGKVKLSIT
-551 IINYEDENGQP
+551 YEDENGKVST
-562 AEPVEKELTLLVEEE
+562 VEKEIQLMVN
-577 VQEDWNMDVP
+577 EDQSMDESNVDDTWSSDDIQP
-587 EDMDVSGQPASG
+587 EPSTTD
-599 ANNKLLLAGGG
+599 KLKHLAIPVGIVG
-610 VAFVAVIAAI
+610 VVLAAVILVVI
-620 VFAVK
+620 RR
-625 FIKKRKEAKQQKDD
+625 KKKKAGMDD
-639 ENEIS
+639 EIL

>member
-196 KTTGTSETN
+196 KTTGTSETD
-205 EDNSEPV
+205 EDSSEPV

-310 NENGNFAAPVEDT
+310 NENGNFAAPIEDT

-392 SETVSDS
+392 SEAVSDS

-452 KNAEE
+452 KNAKEA
-457 SIIVDIPVKQY
+457 VKIAVGLKQE
-468 ARLSTSNM
+468 ARLNTGTIE
-476 DVMPD
+476 VMPD
-481 SMTVGSESNVMFGIN
+481 AISVGEESNVMFSIN
-496 NTGKVVLYNVTVNF
+496 NTGKVMLYNVNAVF
-510 EADSIKPTDYYVGN
+510 EADSIQKNEAYVGN
-524 IKPGETGNVDTMLS
+524 IEPGKSGNVDTMIN
-538 GIAATADDGTVHV
+538 GIAPTTDDGKVKLSIT
-551 IINYEDENGQP
+551 YEDENGKVST
-562 AEPVEKELTLLVEEE
+562 VEKEIQLMVNEDQSMDESNVDDTWNSDD
-577 VQEDWNMDVP
+577 VQP
-587 EDMDVSGQPASG
+587 EPSTTD
-599 ANNKLLLAGGG
+599 KLKHLAIPVGIVG
-610 VAFVAVIAAI
+610 VVLAAVILVVI
-620 VFAVK
+620 RR
-625 FIKKRKEAKQQKDD
+625 KKKKAGMDD
-639 ENEIS
+639 EIL

>member
-1 MKIKGLRWMATFLA
+1 MATFLA
-15 ACMLMGA
+15 VCMLMGA

-219 QPTPSANYSEVMNFD
+219 QSTPSANYSEVMNFD

-310 NENGNFAAPVEDT
+310 NENGNFAAPIEDT

-379 NSIVASNILFTFE
+379 NSIAASNILFTFE

-452 KNAEE
+452 KNAKEA
-457 SIIVDIPVKQY
+457 VKIAVGLKQE
-468 ARLSTSNM
+468 ARLNTGTIE
-476 DVMPD
+476 VMPD
-481 SMTVGSESNVMFGIN
+481 AISVGEESNVMFSIN
-496 NTGKVVLYNVTVNF
+496 NTGKVMLYNVNAVF
-510 EADSIKPTDYYVGN
+510 EADSIQKNEAYVGN
-524 IKPGETGNVDTMLS
+524 IEPGKSGNVDTMIN
-538 GIAATADDGTVHV
+538 GIAPTTDDGKVKLSIT
-551 IINYEDENGQP
+551 YEDENGKVST
-562 AEPVEKELTLLVEEE
+562 VEKEIQLMVNEDQSMDESNIDDTWNSDD
-577 VQEDWNMDVP
+577 VQP
-587 EDMDVSGQPASG
+587 EPSTTD
-599 ANNKLLLAGGG
+599 KLKHLAIPVGIVG
-610 VAFVAVIAAI
+610 VVLAAVILVVI
-620 VFAVK
+620 RR
-625 FIKKRKEAKQQKDD
+625 KKKKAGMDD
-639 ENEIS
+639 EIL

>member
-72 VTLMNMEDKDWIET
+72 VTLMNMEDKDWVET

-254 SEDIT
+254 SEDIA

-452 KNAEE
+452 KNAKEA
-457 SIIVDIPVKQY
+457 VKIAVGLKQE
-468 ARLSTSNM
+468 ARLNTGTIE
-476 DVMPD
+476 VMPD
-481 SMTVGSESNVMFGIN
+481 AISVGEESNVMFSIN
-496 NTGKVVLYNVTVNF
+496 NTGKVMLYNVNAVF
-510 EADSIKPTDYYVGN
+510 EADSIQKNEAYVGN
-524 IKPGETGNVDTMLS
+524 IEPGKSGNVDTMIN
-538 GIAATADDGTVHV
+538 GIAPTADDGKVKLSIT
-551 IINYEDENGQP
+551 YEDENGKVST
-562 AEPVEKELTLLVEEE
+562 VEKEIQLMVNEDQSMDESNVDDTWNSDD
-577 VQEDWNMDVP
+577 VQP
-587 EDMDVSGQPASG
+587 EPSTTD
-599 ANNKLLLAGGG
+599 KLKHLAIPVGIVG
-610 VAFVAVIAAI
+610 VILAAVILVVI
-620 VFAVK
+620 RR
-625 FIKKRKEAKQQKDD
+625 KKKKAGMDD
-639 ENEIS
+639 EIL

>member
-35 AAETIPQVYRMDD
+35 AVETIPQVYRMDD

-72 VTLMNMEDKDWIET
+72 VTLMNMEDKDWVET

-196 KTTGTSETN
+196 KTTGTSETD
-205 EDNSEPV
+205 EDSSEPV

-219 QPTPSANYSEVMNFD
+219 QSTPSANYSEVMNFD

-332 EDDSLDSEAGEN
+332 EADSLDSEAGEN

-452 KNAEE
+452 KNAKEA
-457 SIIVDIPVKQY
+457 VKIAVGLKQE
-468 ARLSTSNM
+468 ARLNTGTIE
-476 DVMPD
+476 VMPD
-481 SMTVGSESNVMFGIN
+481 AISVGEESNVMFSIN
-496 NTGKVVLYNVTVNF
+496 NTGKVMLYNVNAVF
-510 EADSIKPTDYYVGN
+510 EADSIQKNEAYVGN
-524 IKPGETGNVDTMLS
+524 IEPGKSGNVDTMIN
-538 GIAATADDGTVHV
+538 GIAPTTDDGKVKLSIT
-551 IINYEDENGQP
+551 YEDENGKVST
-562 AEPVEKELTLLVEEE
+562 VEKEIQLMVNEDQSMDESNVDDTWNSDD
-577 VQEDWNMDVP
+577 VQP
-587 EDMDVSGQPASG
+587 EPSTTD
-599 ANNKLLLAGGG
+599 KLKHLAIPVGIVG
-610 VAFVAVIAAI
+610 VVLAAVILVVI
-620 VFAVK
+620 RR
-625 FIKKRKEAKQQKDD
+625 KKKKAGMDD
-639 ENEIS
+639 EIL